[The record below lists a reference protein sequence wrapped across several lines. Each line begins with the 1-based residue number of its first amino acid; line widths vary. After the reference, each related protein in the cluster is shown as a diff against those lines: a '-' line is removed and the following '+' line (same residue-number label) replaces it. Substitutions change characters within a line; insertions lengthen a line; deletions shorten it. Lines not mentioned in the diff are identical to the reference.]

1 MSATTKQITR
11 AIKIVAPKDSTL
23 PVIESVYFTG
33 NTIVATDLEV
43 RLYIPFKVP
52 EPFLADAIQV
62 CDVFDAFGVNFIPSV
77 DAGRKI
83 HFKSGSRSIKMTE
96 QFPAEE
102 FPSLNTEETF
112 TQLGKLS
119 EQDVDNILIASDFTF
134 PESDFRP
141 VMQRVAITGGQIVA
155 TDSHRL
161 FWVDTTSGIDGV
173 FIRKKT
179 WKLLNEFVGPW
190 IVDQN
195 PYWDRFANEDGV
207 IIIQKRETERY
218 PNYKAVIP
226 KDNPIQLTMT
236 KKELSEALKQ
246 GEKFAGESKIVALCI
261 DGGITLKFQDV
272 DMEREFSTELKL
284 VSITNCEPFN
294 IGFNIPYLKG
304 VLKHCPET
312 VIFQVGEPMR
322 PALIG
327 DNLLLMPVD
336 ISNREFN

>member
-11 AIKIVAPKDSTL
+11 AIKTVIDKNSSL
-23 PVIESVYFTG
+23 PIIESVYFTG
-33 NTIVATDLEV
+33 NTIVSTDLEV

-62 CDVFDAFGVNFIPSV
+62 CDVFDAFGVNFVPEV
-77 DAGRKI
+77 DADRKI
-83 HFKSGSRSIKMTE
+83 HFKSGNRTIKMTE
-96 QFPAEE
+96 HHSAED
-102 FPSLNTEETF
+102 FPSLNSKPEDMF

-119 EQDVDNILIASDFTF
+119 EQDVENILIASDFTGN
-134 PESDFRP
+134 DVHRP
-141 VMQRVAITGGQIVA
+141 VQSRVAIIEGKIVS

-195 PYWDRFANEDGV
+195 PYLDRFTNPDGV
-207 IIIQKRETERY
+207 VIIQPRQTDRY

-226 KDNPIQLTMT
+226 KENPIQLTLT
-236 KKELSEALKQ
+236 KKELVEALKQ
-246 GEKFAGESKIVALCI
+246 GKKFAGESKRVDFFV
-261 DGGITLKFQDV
+261 DGGITLKFEDSY
-272 DMEREFSTELKL
+272 MEREYSTELKL
-284 VSITNCEPFN
+284 VSVTNCEPFRM
-294 IGFNIPYLKG
+294 GFNIPFMES

-312 VIFQVGEPMR
+312 VILQVSTPNR
-322 PALIG
+322 PALVG
-327 DNLLLMPVD
+327 DNFLLMPVMYND
-336 ISNREFN
+336 